1 MNVARSGDVLVVGSG
16 PAGLAAAI
24 ELRRRGVRDVEVLER
39 ETQAGGVPRHCQ
51 HLGFGM
57 RDLHRVMSGPAYA
70 EHYARAAANAGVRL
84 RLATTATEW
93 TGPRTLSLTSR
104 AGVEEVTAGAVILA
118 TGARERPRSARL
130 VAGTR
135 PSGVYTTGQLQQLV
149 YLQGRRLEGR
159 CVIVGAE
166 HVSYSAAL
174 TARHAGATVV
184 AMLSELDAH
193 QTYAAFARAASWRFR
208 FPLLTETTVE
218 RIVGQGALRG
228 VEVRDRAGRSRTI
241 DADFVVFTGDWIPDH
256 EIARRGG
263 LTLHPATKGPIVDTS
278 LATSATGVF
287 AAGNLIHPV
296 ETADVVALDGR
307 HVAAS
312 VHDYLRGRATATGA
326 GGAGGGRNSVQP
338 DSQASSTSPAPRL
351 QQQRTVRKFIAVLSA
366 VREVAP
372 DQTGDGRHPRQ
383 RALLPATLA
392 EFRFH
397 AAAHRGPFVGR
408 DQAIEAAV
416 GNDLDGAVGVQ
427 HVHEH
432 AVVEFGVPHAEA
444 REDLQRPLARRL
456 AADDRPRVE
465 VGLDDEAQ
473 FAAVRGLRRPDRG
486 LHGIEHRR
494 REAATHGI
502 AGLEEVPEQALQ
514 SVHLTNS
521 RTSRRR

>member
-1 MNVARSGDVLVVGSG
+1 MPL
-16 PAGLAAAI
+16 AI
-24 ELRRRGVRDVEVLER
+24 ELRRRGDRAVEVLER

-104 AGVEEVTAGAVILA
+104 AGVEEVSGRAVILA

-256 EIARRGG
+256 ELARRGG

-326 GGAGGGRNSVQP
+326 VAIETLAPLAWIVPSEVCVGTASPRERFVLRASERLTSPTFVVRQGGRTL
-338 DSQASSTSPAPRL
+338 A
-351 QQQRTVRKFIAVLSA
+351 
-366 VREVAP
+366 
-372 DQTGDGRHPRQ
+372 RQ
-383 RALLPATLA
+383 R
-392 EFRFH
+392 R
-397 AAAHRGPFVGR
+397 RGGVGPNR
-408 DQAIEAAV
+408 SITIT
-416 GNDLDGAVGVQ
+416 G
-427 HVHEH
+427 
-432 AVVEFGVPHAEA
+432 
-444 REDLQRPLARRL
+444 
-456 AADDRPRVE
+456 
-465 VGLDDEAQ
+465 
-473 FAAVRGLRRPDRG
+473 
-486 LHGIEHRR
+486 
-494 REAATHGI
+494 
-502 AGLEEVPEQALQ
+502 
-514 SVHLTNS
+514 SWTNS
-521 RTSRRR
+521 IDPSGPEVVVSVE